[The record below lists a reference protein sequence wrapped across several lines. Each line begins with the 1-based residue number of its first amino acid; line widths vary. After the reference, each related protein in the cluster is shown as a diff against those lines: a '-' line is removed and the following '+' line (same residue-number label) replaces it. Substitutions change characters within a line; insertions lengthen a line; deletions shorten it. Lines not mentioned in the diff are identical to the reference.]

1 MIMKILLASFI
12 TLTAIFMAGI
22 AAWDRG
28 GTLADKIL
36 LICLSVV
43 IVLAVHFLPALS
55 KRPVMWLVWVVCLLC
70 AVYGHLTFLIHAS
83 LRAGAAQSQETVK
96 HIGIERQIQIIEES
110 LGKME
115 ARSVSVVAA
124 ELSKSTSRREKS
136 ALNLELGEAKKAG
149 VLRDQL
155 IMLSMASTES
165 QILESAD
172 PVVSKLAGLFGVT
185 DTVIYVTI
193 GLVFSI
199 LIEVIGALVWFEVLR
214 VPIINEE
221 VSHVTQAVINPMIV
235 NKNNELCA
243 LSGLEN
249 NLVTDNNSHVTPVT
263 EHVSIHVTARDS
275 GLLLSLKNAIDSG
288 NCKPTV
294 TSIQNFLKIA
304 RSRAAELRK
313 LLKIMYA
320 I

>member
-1 MIMKILLASFI
+1 MKILLASFI

-43 IVLAVHFLPALS
+43 IVLAVHLLPAIS
-55 KRPVMWLVWVVCLLC
+55 KRPVMWLVWGVCLLC
-70 AVYGHLTFLIHAS
+70 AVYGHLTFLTHAS
-83 LRAGAAQSQETVK
+83 LRAGAAQSQETLK
-96 HIGIERQIQIIEES
+96 HIGIERQIQIIKES
-110 LGKME
+110 LEKIE
-115 ARSVSVVAA
+115 ARPVAVVAA
-124 ELSKSTSRREKS
+124 ELSKSTSKKERS
-136 ALNLELGEAKKAG
+136 ALNLELAEAKKAS

-155 IMLSMASTES
+155 IMLSGVSAEA

-172 PVVSKLAGLFGVT
+172 PVVSKLAGFFGVK
-185 DTVIYVTI
+185 DTIIYVTI
-193 GLVFSI
+193 GLVISV

-214 VPIINEE
+214 VPVKNEAG
-221 VSHVTQAVINPMIV
+221 SHVTQAVTNPMVI
-235 NKNNELCA
+235 NKNNGLCV
-243 LSGLEN
+243 SDGFEKI
-249 NLVTDNNSHVTPVT
+249 LVTDNNSHVTPVT
-263 EHVSIHVTARDS
+263 EHGSSHVNARDS
-275 GLLLSLKNAIDSG
+275 GLLLSLKEAIDAG

-294 TSIQNFLKIA
+294 TSIQNFLNIA

-313 LLKIMYA
+313 LLKIRYA